1 MDVSARYRR
10 LRRLAYALGTA
21 AFILAFFHR
30 VAPGAIAADLRAA
43 FDASSTALGFIAALY
58 FYPYAAMQL
67 PSGVLADSIGPR
79 RLFTAGSLVAGAGSL
94 VFACASS
101 VGWLLVGRALVGL
114 GVAVAFVSVLKLIAS
129 WYSEREFGT
138 WVGVLMLFGNLGA
151 LLAAYPL
158 AWVTQYVSW
167 RAVFAVAG
175 GASLVTALCIWL
187 WVRDDPRDAGLPSV
201 HPADGK
207 ADAGG
212 AHAGWWDGLAR
223 VASNRDTWPGFF
235 MHLGIVGSYLTFSGL
250 WAVPYLTD
258 GLGYTRASATLH
270 VTVMILGF
278 AFGSFAVGT
287 LSDRM
292 GRRLPLLR
300 ALSLLYLLS
309 WLPWVLGWRLPA
321 AASYAAFALMGVGIA
336 GASLAWALAKE
347 LNPPAL
353 SGTAT
358 SLVNTGG
365 FLGTALFQPLV
376 GWVLDRSGAALPLE
390 GYRTAATVLAA
401 IALFGVASAFR
412 LRETGCRNVYAER
425 APRQS
430 EGG

>member
-1 MDVSARYRR
+1 MDASARYRR
-10 LRRLAYALGTA
+10 LRLVAYALGSV

-43 FDASSTALGFIAALY
+43 FDASSTTLGFIAAFY

-67 PSGVLADSIGPR
+67 PSGVLADSVGPR
-79 RLFTAGSLVAGAGSL
+79 RLFTAGSLVAGVGSL
-94 VFACASS
+94 LFAFAPS
-101 VGWLLVGRALVGL
+101 VGWLLAGRALVGL
-114 GVAVAFVSVLKLIAS
+114 GVAVAFISVLKLIAS
-129 WYSEREFGT
+129 WFSEREFGT
-138 WVGVLMLFGNLGA
+138 WVGVLMLLGNFGA
-151 LLAAYPL
+151 ILAAYPL

-167 RAVFAVAG
+167 RAVFGVAG
-175 GASLVTALCIWL
+175 GVSLATALCIWL
-187 WVRDDPRDAGLPSV
+187 WVRDDPRDAGLPS
-201 HPADGK
+201 ARTLEGK
-207 ADAGG
+207 EESGR
-212 AHAGWWDGLAR
+212 AHTGWWDGLAR
-223 VASNRDTWPGFF
+223 VAANRDTWPGFF
-235 MHLGIVGSYLTFSGL
+235 MHLGMIGSYLTFSGL

-258 GLGYTRASATLH
+258 ALGHTRTSATLH

-287 LSDRM
+287 ISDRM

-309 WLPWVLGWRLPA
+309 WLPWVLGWQLPVVV
-321 AASYAAFALMGVGIA
+321 SIAAFTLMGVGIA
-336 GASLAWALAKE
+336 GATLAWALAKE

-376 GWVLDRSGAALPLE
+376 GWVLDRSGSAVALD
-390 GYRTAATVLAA
+390 GYRSAAAVLAV
-401 IALFGVASAFR
+401 IALFGVLAAFR
-412 LRETGCRNVYAER
+412 IRETGCRNVYVER
-425 APRQS
+425 ASRQ
-430 EGG
+430 

>member
-1 MDVSARYRR
+1 MDASARYRR
-10 LRRLAYALGTA
+10 LRLLAYTLGSV

-43 FDASSTALGFIAALY
+43 FDASSTTLGFIAAFY

-67 PSGVLADSIGPR
+67 PSGVLADSVGPR
-79 RLFTAGSLVAGAGSL
+79 RLFTAGSLVAGVGSL
-94 VFACASS
+94 LFAFAPS
-101 VGWLLVGRALVGL
+101 VGWLLAGRALVGL
-114 GVAVAFVSVLKLIAS
+114 GVAVAFISVLKLIAS
-129 WYSEREFGT
+129 WFSEREFGT
-138 WVGVLMLFGNLGA
+138 WVGVLMLLGNFGA
-151 LLAAYPL
+151 ILAAYPL

-167 RAVFAVAG
+167 RAVFGFAG
-175 GASLVTALCIWL
+175 GVSLATALCIWL
-187 WVRDDPRDAGLPSV
+187 WVRDDPRDAGLPS
-201 HPADGK
+201 ARTLEGK
-207 ADAGG
+207 EESGR
-212 AHAGWWDGLAR
+212 AHTGWWDGLAR
-223 VASNRDTWPGFF
+223 VAANRDTWPGFF
-235 MHLGIVGSYLTFSGL
+235 MHLGMIGSYLTFSGL

-258 GLGYTRASATLH
+258 ALGHTRTSATLH

-287 LSDRM
+287 ISDRM

-309 WLPWVLGWRLPA
+309 WLPWVLGWQLPVVV
-321 AASYAAFALMGVGIA
+321 SIAAFTLMGVGIA
-336 GASLAWALAKE
+336 GATLAWALAKE

-376 GWVLDRSGAALPLE
+376 GWVLDRSGSAVALD
-390 GYRTAATVLAA
+390 GYRSAAAVLAV
-401 IALFGVASAFR
+401 IALFGVAAAFR
-412 LRETGCRNVYAER
+412 IRETGCRNVYVER
-425 APRQS
+425 ASRQ
-430 EGG
+430 

>member
-1 MDVSARYRR
+1 MELSARYRR
-10 LRRLAYALGTA
+10 LRWTAYALGA
-21 AFILAFFHR
+21 LAFILSFFHR
-30 VAPGAIAADLRAA
+30 VAPGAIAADLRGT
-43 FDASSTALGFIAALY
+43 FDTSATVLGFIAALY

-79 RLFTAGSLVAGAGSL
+79 KLFTAGSIVAGAGSL
-94 VFACASS
+94 LFAFAPS
-101 VGWLLVGRALVGL
+101 VAWLLAGRALVGL
-114 GVAVAFVSVLKLIAS
+114 GVAVAFISVLKLIAS

-138 WVGVLMLFGNLGA
+138 WVGVLMMLGNLGA
-151 LLAAYPL
+151 VLAAYPL
-158 AWVTQYVSW
+158 AWVAQQVSW

-175 GASLVTALCIWL
+175 CISLGTALCIWL
-187 WVRDDPRDAGLPSV
+187 WVRDHPREAGLPSV
-201 HPADGK
+201 HGTEAR
-207 ADAGG
+207 AGDPLPPG
-212 AHAGWWDGLAR
+212 SWWRGLAE
-223 VASNRDTWPGFF
+223 VAANRDTWPGFF
-235 MHLGIVGSYLTFSGL
+235 MHLGMIGSYLTFSGL

-258 GLGYTRASATLH
+258 GLGHTRTSATLH

-278 AFGSFAVGT
+278 AFGSLAVGT

-300 ALSLLYLLS
+300 ALSLLYLAA
-309 WLPWVLGWRLPA
+309 WLPWVMGWQLPV
-321 AASYAAFALMGVGIA
+321 AASIAAFAAMGIGIS

-376 GWVLDRSGAALPLE
+376 GWVLDHFRAGATLEAYRSAA
-390 GYRTAATVLAA
+390 AVLTA
-401 IALFGVASAFR
+401 IALLGVLAGFR
-412 LRETGCRNVYAER
+412 IRETGCRNVYAAR
-425 APRQS
+425 SA
-430 EGG
+430 